1 MRSFAVLIAAAMIIG
16 ACSPEQEVTGSIH
29 DKCATRLFPSYNRKA
44 LDQCV
49 AVCIKCDNGSTTT
62 CSTSCTLQGAR

>member
-1 MRSFAVLIAAAMIIG
+1 MRSFALLIAAAMMIA

-29 DKCATRLFPSYNRKA
+29 DKCATRLYPSYNRKA